1 MREEANF
8 QRRKSSFRNWFS
20 SITQRVTEASY
31 QIIGGITLDGSHYRE
46 DIGFRAISG

>member
-20 SITQRVTEASY
+20 PSLSESLEASY